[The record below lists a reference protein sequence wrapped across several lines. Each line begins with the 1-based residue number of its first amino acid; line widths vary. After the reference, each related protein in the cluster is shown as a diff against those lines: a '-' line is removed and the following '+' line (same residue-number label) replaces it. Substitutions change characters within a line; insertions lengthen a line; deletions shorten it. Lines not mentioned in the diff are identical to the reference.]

1 MLMAQLL
8 PSRGLN
14 ATGDARV
21 IERRRAQRP
30 VRFPV
35 LSATTALTMPSTVT
49 DIFAAAGLEP
59 AGVVRW
65 GTPIPETAQGV
76 YVVALTD
83 DVTSTAAALTEA
95 PLSWAAL
102 EQLLAVRAELQVDSA
117 DAGVDDLAKRL
128 RSFWTPDEVVLYI
141 GLAGQPL
148 RTRVRQYY
156 GTPLGARKPHAGGWW
171 LKTLSILDELWVHYA
186 PTPDFEDAEKLMLL
200 AFADAVSPRSRAGLH
215 DRERLMPFANLRGFD
230 DRIKLHGITG
240 ATGELRGGSPG
251 YVPDDDRSE
260 STAAATVS
268 GGAAGEAVTV
278 EPESVEPMS
287 AAADPNP
294 ADVAGAAAPR
304 PTVPSVR
311 APLVSAGRVG
321 VRDTQRVTAKDIE
334 AGRVRLPRA
343 AKSLLPAERGDV
355 EVVFRGQRM
364 RARWD
369 PKTEG
374 SQERSGVLAFGR
386 RKLDGFV
393 KADEVLELRHE
404 RGGELQVR

>member
-1 MLMAQLL
+1 
-8 PSRGLN
+8 
-14 ATGDARV
+14 
-21 IERRRAQRP
+21 
-30 VRFPV
+30 
-35 LSATTALTMPSTVT
+35 MPSTVI
-49 DIFAAAGLEP
+49 DIFAGAGLEP

-83 DVTSTAAALTEA
+83 DTATTAAALAAA
-95 PLSWAAL
+95 PLSWPAI
-102 EQLLAVRAELQVDSA
+102 EHLLAVSPELQVDRA
-117 DAGVDDLAKRL
+117 DVNVDDLAKRL
-128 RSFWTPDEVVLYI
+128 RGFWLPDEVVLYI

-171 LKTLSILDELWVHYA
+171 LKTLSVLDDLWVHYA

-200 AFADAVSPRSRAGLH
+200 AFTDCVSPRSRAGSH

-240 ATGELRGGSPG
+240 ATGDLRGGQPG
-251 YVPDDDRSE
+251 YVADDVGPE
-260 STAAATVS
+260 PTAAAAAAVAGTGAGS
-268 GGAAGEAVTV
+268 GPGAAARA
-278 EPESVEPMS
+278 EPEPTGPMS
-287 AAADPNP
+287 AAGDGDAAAD
-294 ADVAGAAAPR
+294 ADAAAPR
-304 PTVPSVR
+304 PTPPRIR
-311 APLVSAGRVG
+311 APLLSTGRVG
-321 VRDTQRVTAKDIE
+321 VRETQRVTAKDIE

-355 EVVFRGQRM
+355 EVAFRGQLM

-374 SQERSGVLAFGR
+374 PKERSGVLAFGR
-386 RKLDGFV
+386 GKLDGLV

-404 RGGELQVR
+404 RDGELQLR